1 MKKQMQKHA
10 LSIAAAV
17 TMLLGGGMQLYA
29 ADKIADT
36 VYHNGKIYTVTE
48 TAAEAREGND
58 ARTVD
63 VVATLNGKIIFA
75 GSKADAESKGFLSVA
90 NVNKIVD
97 LRGKTMLPGF
107 VDGHGHFPQQG
118 ESDLYKV
125 NLNSPL
131 LDGTVNSMD
140 KLIEALANK
149 AKVTPPGQPIVGD
162 DYDDTQLLEQVHP
175 TRYDLDKASTE
186 HPILVRHISGHM
198 SVANSAALDLYGIDE
213 NNQTEG
219 LVKDKDGKPTG
230 LLLEGDAMAL
240 VPLKVK
246 SNPLQNVSR
255 ADQVYAA
262 AGVTTGDSGTT
273 PLVQD
278 VPVFQKALLKNRL
291 NIRLAYHPMG
301 YYGASVDMFGWM
313 NRAALGWTDDGT
325 PDRYTDGSNAL
336 PGGSDITSLPV
347 VMYSKPGQGIPYEQ
361 IDPSYAPVR
370 TAKLPE
376 NHIFLGA
383 WKFVEDGSPQG
394 YTAWMKKPGFYDWGE
409 YTEEDSFNKAGYF
422 NGLPGTRYM
431 TTEDL
436 THGLSIYHKYG
447 HSTETHTNGSAAA
460 EAWVTALENIVSMYP
475 EVKDTRHTSIHGQ
488 TVERQQIQRLVGDYA
503 GLNGTAGMYEEL
515 DGAFKDGVVD
525 TTLNGKLPNGNLP
538 ELMAAQNHFV
548 SFFDNHTYFYGYRHT
563 NKFFGPGRAYN
574 MSPAGWAEAYGMPY
588 SFHNDT
594 FVTPI
599 SPLRSIQ
606 SGVTRFSGDAL
617 EVLGQK
623 NIEVNGT
630 GKDVDAT
637 VDYKERINSTET
649 RKFWT
654 YDQRVSTL
662 QALRAVTIAPAY
674 QNKLEDR
681 VGSIAEG
688 KLADFVIMDK
698 DIFDVAQTEPL
709 TIAKLRVAATIVG
722 DKVVHGVL
730 PDTDFFVN
738 SFRVAYDQPTLDTDV
753 TIADSQYIDHAT
765 AEKDYASLNDGEK
778 RFGTVSFMA
787 NVAAGSS
794 AVFQMNLLGNGEK
807 LSSFKLYK
815 MTANQKTEYVYG
827 RPDSASMASASGQW
841 WVADFTNPTV
851 ALSQDA
857 VLEMD
862 KQYITFFIIKDND
875 ATFDA
880 DQTAGVIVDPVSLV
894 TTSGTMPSNG
904 GSYQPDQ
911 AKKDDGGS
919 SSGCTVGSTPSYDL
933 LVLFLGMSAVAAIR
947 VLRRRNEQ

>member
-1 MKKQMQKHA
+1 MKKQIRKQA
-10 LSIAAAV
+10 LSFAAAV
-17 TMLLGGGMQLYA
+17 TMILGGGMQLYA

-162 DYDDTQLLEQVHP
+162 NYDDTQLLEQVHP
-175 TRYDLDKASTE
+175 TRYDLDKASSE

-198 SVANSAALDLYGIDE
+198 SVANSAALELYGIDGS
-213 NNQTEG
+213 NQTEG

-240 VPLKVK
+240 VPLKVT
-246 SNPLQNVSR
+246 SDPLLNVSR
-255 ADQVYAA
+255 ANQVYAA

-273 PLVQD
+273 PVVQEI
-278 VPVFQKALLKNRL
+278 PVFQKALLKDTL
-291 NIRLAYHPMG
+291 SIRLAFHPMG
-301 YYGASVDMFGWM
+301 YYGTTRDMYGWM
-313 NRAALGWTDDGT
+313 SRAALGWTNDGTTDDGIQEY
-325 PDRYTDGSNAL
+325 YTNGSNAL
-336 PGGSDITSLPV
+336 PIGSDITSLPV
-347 VMYSKPGQGIPYEQ
+347 VMYSKPGMGIPYEQ
-361 IDPSYAPVR
+361 LDPSYASVLE
-370 TAKLPE
+370 ADLPE
-376 NHIFLGA
+376 NRIMLGA
-383 WKFVEDGSPQG
+383 WKILGDGSPQG
-394 YTAWMKKPGFYDWGE
+394 YTAWMKKPGYYDWGD
-409 YTEEDSFNKAGYF
+409 YTAEDSFDKAGYF
-422 NGLPGTRYM
+422 NGLPGTRYY
-431 TTEDL
+431 TTEGL
-436 THGLSIYHKYG
+436 THVISIFHKYG
-447 HSTETHTNGSAAA
+447 QSTETHTNGSATA
-460 EAWVTALENIVSMYP
+460 EAWVTALENVVSMYP
-475 EVKDTRHTSIHGQ
+475 KVKDTRHTSIHGQ
-488 TVERQQIQRLVGDYA
+488 TVERQHIQRLMGDYA
-503 GLNGTAGMYEEL
+503 GLAGTSDMYEDL
-515 DGAFKDGVVD
+515 DGAFKDGNID
-525 TTLNGKLPNGNLP
+525 TTLGGKLSNGNLP
-538 ELMAAQNHFV
+538 ELMRAQNNFI
-548 SFFDNHTYFYGYRHT
+548 SFFNNHTYFYGYRHT

-574 MSPAGWAEAYGMPY
+574 MSPAGWAEAYDLPY

-617 EVLGQK
+617 AALNQENL
-623 NIEVNGT
+623 EVNGT
-630 GKDVDAT
+630 GKDVNAK
-637 VDYKERINSTET
+637 VQYKARITDTET
-649 RKFWT
+649 RDFWT
-654 YDQRVSTL
+654 YDQRVNTL

-674 QNKLEDR
+674 QNKVDDR

-698 DIFDVAQTEPL
+698 NIFDVAKTEPM

-722 DKVVHGVL
+722 DRVVHGVL

-738 SFRVAYDQPTLDTDV
+738 DFRAAYVQPASDTNV
-753 TIADSQYIDHAT
+753 TIIDCQYIDHAT
-765 AEKDYASLNDGEK
+765 AEKNYASLDVGEK
-778 RFGTVSFMA
+778 RFGTVSFTA
-787 NVAAGSS
+787 EVDAGSS
-794 AVFQMNLLGNGEK
+794 AVFQMNLLGNGEAVSA
-807 LSSFKLYK
+807 LKLYK
-815 MTANQKTEYVYG
+815 LAANGKTAYEYG
-827 RPDSASMASASGQW
+827 RPESANMASASGQW
-841 WVADFTNPTV
+841 WIADFTNPTV
-851 ALSQDA
+851 ALAQDA

-862 KQYITFFIIKDND
+862 KQYIAFFIIKDND

-880 DQTAGVIVDPVSLV
+880 DTSDGKIVDPVSLV
-894 TTSGTMPSNG
+894 SSSGTMPSNG
-904 GSYQPDQ
+904 GTTDS
-911 AKKDDGGS
+911 DDGGS

-933 LVLFLGMSAVAAIR
+933 LVLLLGLSAVAAVR

>member
-1 MKKQMQKHA
+1 MKNRVKKQA
-10 LSIAAAV
+10 LSFAAV
-17 TMLLGGGMQLYA
+17 MAMILGGGMQLYA

-36 VYHNGKIYTVTE
+36 VYRNGKIYTITE
-48 TAAEAREGND
+48 TVQEAKDVKNAKKG
-58 ARTVD
+58 D
-63 VVATLNGKIIFA
+63 VVATLNGKIIFV
-75 GSKADAESKGFLSVA
+75 GSEADAKAQGYLDENK
-90 NVNKIVD
+90 VNKIVD

-107 VDGHGHFPQQG
+107 VDGHGHFPGQG
-118 ESDLYKV
+118 TSDLYKV

-131 LDGTVNSMD
+131 LDGTVDTMD
-140 KLIEALANK
+140 KLIEELRKK
-149 AKVTPPGQPIVGD
+149 AETLPAGSPIIGWN
-162 DYDDTQLLEQVHP
+162 YDDTQLAEQRHP
-175 TRYDLDKASTE
+175 TRYDLDKASTT
-186 HPILVRHISGHM
+186 HPIYVSHISGHM
-198 SVANSAALDLYGIDE
+198 GAANSLALQKY
-213 NNQTEG
+213 NVTSATTTEG
-219 LVKDKDGKPTG
+219 VEKDASGEPTG
-230 LLLEGDAMAL
+230 VLFETKAMGLVTLSNELETNDNFGIA
-240 VPLKVK
+240 
-246 SNPLQNVSR
+246 R
-255 ADQVYAA
+255 ASQVYAA
-262 AGVTTGDSGTT
+262 AGVTTADCGGAQAQQIPAFQNTLDSNQLYLRVLVH
-273 PLVQD
+273 PL
-278 VPVFQKALLKNRL
+278 
-291 NIRLAYHPMG
+291 G
-301 YYGASVDMFGWM
+301 YYG
-313 NRAALGWTDDGT
+313 
-325 PDRYTDGSNAL
+325 YAL
-336 PGGSDITSLPV
+336 PNGTVIDAMGATNRKAMGWKDTGDGKFSDATDAAKVGDDITSWNIGNTEVPANLPSDYL
-347 VMYSKPGQGIPYEQ
+347 M
-361 IDPSYAPVR
+361 
-370 TAKLPE
+370 
-376 NHIFLGA
+376 LGA
-383 WKFVEDGSPQG
+383 YKLLFDGSPQG
-394 YTAWMKKPGFYDWGE
+394 YTAWMKSPGYYDWKD
-409 YTEEDSFNKAGYF
+409 YTAKDSFEKSDYFIGLAGTQ
-422 NGLPGTRYM
+422 NIAPDVLT
-431 TTEDL
+431 DL
-436 THGLSIYHKYG
+436 IKLFHAEGQSV
-447 HSTETHTNGSAAA
+447 EVHTNGSAAA
-460 EAWVTALENIVSMYP
+460 EAYVSAIEDAVATYP
-475 EVKDTRHTSIHGQ
+475 DVKDTRHTSIHGQ
-488 TVERQQIQRLVGDYA
+488 TMERQHVERLSGHYEDLEA
-503 GLNGTAGMYEEL
+503 TAHMYHDL
-515 DGAFKDGVVD
+515 TGAYKDGKVD
-525 TTLNGKLPNGNLP
+525 LTMGGKLPAGNLP
-538 ELMAAQNHFV
+538 ELMKAQNTV
-548 SFFDNHTYFYGYRHT
+548 NSYFDNHTYFYGYRHT